1 MTVDPWAPE
10 NLASVTAIT
19 PAQPPLTDDE
29 VEAIRDEIRANQ
41 HDDRGLIPE
50 LHQIGF
56 NALAALGV
64 AGDRD
69 ATQAV
74 RLMLKRAKFG
84 GPLAEYPRGEI
95 A

>member
-1 MTVDPWAPE
+1 MSADLAPWETEGPTSVPVAHLPLTVD
-10 NLASVTAIT
+10 
-19 PAQPPLTDDE
+19 E
-29 VEAIRDEIRANQ
+29 VAAIRDEIRANQ

-56 NALAALGV
+56 NALCDMGV

-74 RLMLKRAKFG
+74 RLMLRRAKFG
-84 GPLAEYPRGEI
+84 GPLSEYPRGEI